1 MSPTS
6 KIKFVD
12 ELPGVSKSSKYDEFF
27 TELETMQKTQ
37 PYKKRRWAVFKENSE
52 TRVSMPI
59 NWRDKF
65 EMSTRTIWE
74 NDKPF
79 FNVYVKLK
87 DSDV

>member
-1 MSPTS
+1 MSPTN

-12 ELPGVSKSSKYDEFF
+12 DLPGVSKSSKYDEFF
-27 TELETMQKTQ
+27 TELEALQKVQ
-37 PYKKRRWAVFKENSE
+37 VYKKRKWAVFKERSE

-74 NDKPF
+74 NDKAT

-87 DSDV
+87 DES